1 MTRLSIIPADAH
13 HHWPAGVDGNGEVDD
28 GGSASLAQYE
38 YNGLNWRII
47 KRADTD
53 IDDDLDEQRLMYYS
67 ATPGTW

>member
-1 MTRLSIIPADAH
+1 MIPTDAR
-13 HHWPAGVDGNGEVDD
+13 HHWLAGVDGDVDADD

-67 ATPGTW
+67 AAHGKDRK